1 MGEKGSLMSDNFTLT
16 SQKRGIV
23 TIQGDIE
30 DLQLTLIYRHHLSR
44 PSNLE
49 ESGVP
54 DALGA
59 YILCEQTPDED
70 GQWRCYVGKSA
81 EGGLPS
87 RLQTHMSAPKSQI
100 SSWAAAV
107 LLHKNDGTRLS
118 QDAASALEHFLWNL
132 LRDKNGIK
140 LVNEKPPTGNP
151 QLPIYETDKMKHA
164 CQVAVAF
171 LPMIG
176 VNVAAAAK
184 TRNNV
189 KPVKAG
195 VDEKT
200 PPEPASSEIRKQKQT
215 YNPEKMSDLIK
226 AGLLRVGDVLEPAG
240 AKYQGLAKSVIY
252 DAHGAIKIV
261 ELHGQNR
268 VNEDLIYSSASQA
281 TGPVVAPAN
290 NANGWVFW
298 KVQRTGKT
306 LAETREQYKTDR
318 G

>member
-1 MGEKGSLMSDNFTLT
+1 MGEKGSLMSDNFTLA

-30 DLQLTLIYRHHLSR
+30 DLQLTLIYRHHLSK

-59 YILCEQTPDED
+59 YILCEQTPDEE
-70 GQWRCYVGKSA
+70 GRWRCYVGKSA

-87 RLQTHMSAPKSQI
+87 RLQTHMSTPKSQI
-100 SSWAAAV
+100 SGWAAAV

-132 LRDKNGIK
+132 LRDKNGVK

-151 QLPIYETDKMKHA
+151 QLPIYETDKMRHA

-176 VNVAAAAK
+176 VNVSAAAK

-189 KPVKAG
+189 KAAKAV
-195 VDEKT
+195 VDEKA
-200 PPEPASSEIRKQKQT
+200 PSEQASSIVQKQT
-215 YNPEKMSDLIK
+215 YNPEKISDLIQ

-252 DAHGAIKIV
+252 DADGTIKII
-261 ELHGQNR
+261 ELHGQSR
-268 VNEDLIYSSASQA
+268 SDEDLLYSTASKA

-306 LAETREQYKTDR
+306 LAETREQYKTAR

>member
-1 MGEKGSLMSDNFTLT
+1 MSDNFILA

-87 RLQTHMSAPKSQI
+87 RLQTHMSTPKAQI
-100 SSWAAAV
+100 SGWAAAV

-118 QDAASALEHFLWNL
+118 QDAASALEHFLYNL
-132 LRDKNGIK
+132 LLDKNGVK

-176 VNVAAAAK
+176 VNLSAAAK
-184 TRNNV
+184 TRSNV
-189 KPVKAG
+189 KSAKAV
-195 VDEKT
+195 VDEKA
-200 PPEPASSEIRKQKQT
+200 PPEQASSGIRKWT
-215 YNPEKMSDLIK
+215 YNPEKMSDLIQ
-226 AGLLRVGDVLEPAG
+226 AGLLRVGDVLEPTG
-240 AKYQGLAKSVIY
+240 AKYQGLAKSVIC
-252 DAHGAIKIV
+252 DAQGTIKIV

-268 VNEDLIYSSASQA
+268 ENEDLTYSSASLA
-281 TGPVVAPAN
+281 TGPVVTPAN
-290 NANGWVFW
+290 NANGWKFW

-306 LAETREQYKTDR
+306 LAQTREQYRTDR
-318 G
+318 S